1 VPPPTTRAC
10 AFLLASHVFPVSSRH
25 VRDVF
30 DAIQRRRTPRDAAPG
45 DANAWT
51 DIRCIFL
58 ARVPLKS
65 RVASSRIPRRAIS
78 RAREAGA
85 LRAPSFRDART
96 ETRGGGG

>member
-1 VPPPTTRAC
+1 
-10 AFLLASHVFPVSSRH
+10 VFPVSSRH